1 MSDGSRENFAGW
13 LRVGCGA
20 FFVVVLPVWILI
32 TGATIQLSPDLNGLN
47 DFDVDGILIASD
59 TGWAV
64 WIMVG
69 MQTAFGMALSIP
81 FILAVVTVSKAVSS
95 TLQLRSE
102 SQRARRDAEV
112 STDVVLTDVDWTT
125 IESEDEIHSAP

>member
-1 MSDGSRENFAGW
+1 MSDGSRENAVGW

-47 DFDVDGILIASD
+47 DFDVDGILISSE
-59 TGWAV
+59 TGWAI
-64 WIMVG
+64 WILVG
-69 MQTAFGMALSIP
+69 LQTAFGMALSIP
-81 FILAVVTVSKAVSS
+81 FILAVVTVSRAVSS

-102 SQRARRDAEV
+102 SQRAQRDAEV
-112 STDVVLTDVDWTT
+112 SADVLLTDVDWATV
-125 IESEDEIHSAP
+125 EPEDEIHSAP